1 MKQDVLTFDGFVS
14 NVQYTAC
21 LAGKLPEYDFGDFD
35 INKAKPCG
43 KIIVPD
49 GSVSY
54 SKWVSPKRTRS
65 YPFARLYDILNA
77 PKRITVIPVL
87 KDEGF
92 DGDLDR
98 IQFSTISW
106 MNLFD
111 IYIVL
116 AYYES
121 AIRNSR
127 SGQSGRNK
135 ISKQSFSPDFVER
148 QILDILKYKN
158 SALHWNFNLLETS
171 FVDIYRKA
179 LDSYQV
185 ISRQTGIKMHDRKA
199 QEKYLEKVKAN
210 FDDFKNLSL
219 SGSKNASIR
228 EAAVVHHNEHLSDG
242 SKVRLN
248 IRNYLGGVYYL
259 TADEVIKEGDRYV
272 IQESKNSTKGSLPS
286 LDDIKDGLFKI
297 ALFSNIDALLL
308 EGQKVDFTVRLKL
321 TGKDIY
327 GTLFMP
333 CSSCELDRFI
343 TENRLNERRAKVIR
357 GLYDECLYNKRIQIH
372 IAPNQ

>member
-21 LAGKLPEYDFGDFD
+21 LAEKLPEYDFCDFD
-35 INKAKPCG
+35 INKARPCG

-49 GSVSY
+49 GSVAY

-87 KDEGF
+87 KDEGI

-111 IYIVL
+111 VYIVL
-116 AYYES
+116 AYYEGAVKS
-121 AIRNSR
+121 SR
-127 SGQSGRNK
+127 ASQSGRNK
-135 ISKQSFSPDFVER
+135 ITKQSFSSSFVER
-148 QILDILKYKN
+148 QIWDILKYKN
-158 SALHWNFNLLETS
+158 SALHWNFNLLNAS

-179 LDSYQV
+179 LDSYQA
-185 ISRQTGIKMHDRKA
+185 ISEQTGVKMHDRRV
-199 QEKYLEKVKAN
+199 QEEYLEEVKADFEN
-210 FDDFKNLSL
+210 FKKLSL
-219 SGSKNASIR
+219 GGSKDASMR
-228 EAAVVHHNEHLSDG
+228 EVTAVHRYEYLSGG
-242 SKVRLN
+242 SKARFNV
-248 IRNYLGGVYYL
+248 RNYLGGVYYL
-259 TADEVIKEGDRYV
+259 TVDEVIREGDIYV

-286 LDDIKDGLFKI
+286 LDDIKDGLFKL

-308 EGQKVDFTVRLKL
+308 EGQKVDFIVRLKL

-343 TENRLNERRAKVIR
+343 DENRLSERKSKVIH
-357 GLYDECLYNKRIQIH
+357 GLYDECLYNKRIQIQ

>member
-21 LAGKLPEYDFGDFD
+21 LAEKLPEYDFCDFD
-35 INKAKPCG
+35 INKARPCG
-43 KIIVPD
+43 KI
-49 GSVSY
+49 
-54 SKWVSPKRTRS
+54 
-65 YPFARLYDILNA
+65 
-77 PKRITVIPVL
+77 
-87 KDEGF
+87 KDEGI

-106 MNLFD
+106 LNLFD

-121 AIRNSR
+121 AVRNSR
-127 SGQSGRNK
+127 AGQSKRNK

>member
-21 LAGKLPEYDFGDFD
+21 LAEKLPEYDFCDFD
-35 INKAKPCG
+35 INKARPCG

-49 GSVSY
+49 GSVAY

-87 KDEGF
+87 KDEGI

-106 MNLFD
+106 LNLFD

-121 AIRNSR
+121 AVRNSR
-127 SGQSGRNK
+127 AGQSKRNK

>member
-21 LAGKLPEYDFGDFD
+21 LAEKLPEYDFCDFD
-35 INKAKPCG
+35 INKARPCG

-49 GSVSY
+49 GSVAY

-87 KDEGF
+87 KDEGI

-106 MNLFD
+106 LNLFD

-121 AIRNSR
+121 AVRNSR
-127 SGQSGRNK
+127 AGQSKRNK

-248 IRNYLGGVYYL
+248 VRNYLGGVYYL

>member
-21 LAGKLPEYDFGDFD
+21 LAEKLPEYDFCDFD
-35 INKAKPCG
+35 INKARPCG

-49 GSVSY
+49 GSVAY

-87 KDEGF
+87 KDEGI

-121 AIRNSR
+121 AVRNSR
-127 SGQSGRNK
+127 AGQSKRNK

-308 EGQKVDFTVRLKL
+308 EGQKVDFIVRLKL

>member
-21 LAGKLPEYDFGDFD
+21 LAEKLPEYDFCDFD
-35 INKAKPCG
+35 INKARPCG

-49 GSVSY
+49 GSVAY

-87 KDEGF
+87 KDEGI

-121 AIRNSR
+121 AVRNSR
-127 SGQSGRNK
+127 AGQSKRNK

-185 ISRQTGIKMHDRKA
+185 ISRQTGIKMHDREA

-248 IRNYLGGVYYL
+248 VRNYLGGVYYL

-297 ALFSNIDALLL
+297 ALFSNIDALIL
-308 EGQKVDFTVRLKL
+308 EGQKVDFVVRLKL

-343 TENRLNERRAKVIR
+343 TENRLNERRSKVIR

>member
-1 MKQDVLTFDGFVS
+1 MKQDVLIFDGFVS

-21 LAGKLPEYDFGDFD
+21 LAEKLPEYDFCDFD

-49 GSVSY
+49 GSLAY

-77 PKRITVIPVL
+77 PKRVTVIPVL
-87 KDEGF
+87 KDEGI

-111 IYIVL
+111 FYIIL

-121 AIRNSR
+121 AVKSSRNS
-127 SGQSGRNK
+127 QSERNK
-135 ISKQSFSPDFVER
+135 ISKQSFSRSFVEK

-171 FVDIYRKA
+171 FVDTYRKA
-179 LDSYQV
+179 LDSYQE
-185 ISRQTGIKMHDRKA
+185 ISNQTGVRMHDRKT
-199 QEKYLEKVKAN
+199 QEKYLEEVKS
-210 FDDFKNLSL
+210 DFEKFKKFSL
-219 SGSKNASIR
+219 SGSKNAAIR
-228 EAAVVHHNEHLSDG
+228 EVTVVHRHEYLSVG
-242 SKVRLN
+242 SKASFN

-259 TADEVIKEGDRYV
+259 TVDEVIREGDRYI

-286 LDDIKDGLFKI
+286 LDDIKDGLFKL
-297 ALFSNIDALLL
+297 ALFSNIDTLLL
-308 EGQKVDFTVRLKL
+308 GDQEIDFIVRLKL
-321 TGKDIY
+321 TGRDIY

-333 CSSCELDRFI
+333 CSSCEVDRFI
-343 TENRLNERRAKVIR
+343 IENRLNERKYKVIR
-357 GLYDECLYNKRIQIH
+357 GLYDECLHNKRIQIH

>member
-21 LAGKLPEYDFGDFD
+21 LAEKLPEYDFCDFD
-35 INKAKPCG
+35 INKARPCG

-49 GSVSY
+49 GSVAY

-87 KDEGF
+87 KDEGI

-106 MNLFD
+106 LNLFD

-121 AIRNSR
+121 AVRNSR
-127 SGQSGRNK
+127 AGQSKRNK

-199 QEKYLEKVKAN
+199 QEKYLEKVRAN

>member
-21 LAGKLPEYDFGDFD
+21 LAEKLPEYDFCDFD
-35 INKAKPCG
+35 INKARPCG

-49 GSVSY
+49 GSVAY

-87 KDEGF
+87 KDEGI

-121 AIRNSR
+121 VVRNSR
-127 SGQSGRNK
+127 AGQSKRNK

-308 EGQKVDFTVRLKL
+308 EGQKVDFIVRLKL

>member
-21 LAGKLPEYDFGDFD
+21 LAEKLPEYDFCDFD
-35 INKAKPCG
+35 INKARPCG

-49 GSVSY
+49 GSVAY
-54 SKWVSPKRTRS
+54 SKWVSPKRMRS

-87 KDEGF
+87 KDEGV

>member
-21 LAGKLPEYDFGDFD
+21 LAEKLPEYDFCDFD
-35 INKAKPCG
+35 INKARPCG

-49 GSVSY
+49 GSVAY

-87 KDEGF
+87 KDEGI

-121 AIRNSR
+121 AVRNSR
-127 SGQSGRNK
+127 AGQSKRNK

-199 QEKYLEKVKAN
+199 QEKYLEKVRAN

>member
-21 LAGKLPEYDFGDFD
+21 LAEKLPEYDFCDFD
-35 INKAKPCG
+35 INKARPCG

-49 GSVSY
+49 GSVAY

-87 KDEGF
+87 KDEGI

-111 IYIVL
+111 IYIIL

-121 AIRNSR
+121 AVRNSR
-127 SGQSGRNK
+127 AGQSKRNK

-308 EGQKVDFTVRLKL
+308 DGQKVDFIVRLKL

>member
-21 LAGKLPEYDFGDFD
+21 LAEKLPEYDFCDFD
-35 INKAKPCG
+35 INKARPCG

-49 GSVSY
+49 GSVAY
-54 SKWVSPKRTRS
+54 SKWVSPKRMRS

-87 KDEGF
+87 KDEGI

-121 AIRNSR
+121 AVRNSR
-127 SGQSGRNK
+127 AGQSKRNK

-297 ALFSNIDALLL
+297 ALFSNIDALIL

>member
-1 MKQDVLTFDGFVS
+1 VLVFDHALS

-87 KDEGF
+87 KDEGI

-106 MNLFD
+106 LNLFD

-121 AIRNSR
+121 AVRNSR
-127 SGQSGRNK
+127 AGQSKRNK

>member
-87 KDEGF
+87 KDEGI

-106 MNLFD
+106 LNLFD

-121 AIRNSR
+121 AVRNSR
-127 SGQSGRNK
+127 AGQSKRNK

-210 FDDFKNLSL
+210 FDDFKNLPL

>member
-1 MKQDVLTFDGFVS
+1 V
-14 NVQYTAC
+14 A
-21 LAGKLPEYDFGDFD
+21 
-35 INKAKPCG
+35 
-43 KIIVPD
+43 
-49 GSVSY
+49 Y

-87 KDEGF
+87 KDEGI

-111 IYIVL
+111 VYIVL
-116 AYYES
+116 AYYEGAVKS
-121 AIRNSR
+121 SR
-127 SGQSGRNK
+127 ASQSGRNK
-135 ISKQSFSPDFVER
+135 ITKQSFSSSFVER
-148 QILDILKYKN
+148 QIWDILKYKN
-158 SALHWNFNLLETS
+158 SALHWNFNLLNAS

-179 LDSYQV
+179 LDSYQA
-185 ISRQTGIKMHDRKA
+185 ISEQTGVKMHDRRI
-199 QEKYLEKVKAN
+199 QEEYLEEVKADFEN
-210 FDDFKNLSL
+210 FKKLSL
-219 SGSKNASIR
+219 GGSKNASMR
-228 EAAVVHHNEHLSDG
+228 EVTAVHRYEYLSGG
-242 SKVRLN
+242 SKARFNV
-248 IRNYLGGVYYL
+248 RNYLGGVYYL
-259 TADEVIKEGDRYV
+259 TVDEVIREGDIYV

-286 LDDIKDGLFKI
+286 LDDIKDGLFKL

-308 EGQKVDFTVRLKL
+308 EGQKVDFIVRLKL

-333 CSSCELDRFI
+333 CSSCELDQFI
-343 TENRLNERRAKVIR
+343 AENRLNERKVKVIR

>member
-21 LAGKLPEYDFGDFD
+21 LAEKLPEYDFCDFD
-35 INKAKPCG
+35 INKARPCG
-43 KIIVPD
+43 KI
-49 GSVSY
+49 
-54 SKWVSPKRTRS
+54 
-65 YPFARLYDILNA
+65 
-77 PKRITVIPVL
+77 
-87 KDEGF
+87 KDEGI

-106 MNLFD
+106 LNLFD

-121 AIRNSR
+121 AVRNSR
-127 SGQSGRNK
+127 AGQSKRNK

-210 FDDFKNLSL
+210 FEDFKNFSL
-219 SGSKNASIR
+219 SGSKNASTR
-228 EAAVVHHNEHLSDG
+228 EVTVVHRYEYLSDG
-242 SKVRLN
+242 SKARFNV
-248 IRNYLGGVYYL
+248 RNYLGGVYYL

-272 IQESKNSTKGSLPS
+272 IQESKNSTKGPFPS
-286 LDDIKDGLFKI
+286 LDDIKDGLFKL
-297 ALFSNIDALLL
+297 ALFSNIDVLLL
-308 EGQKVDFTVRLKL
+308 GDQEINFTARLKL
-321 TGKDIY
+321 TGRDVY
-327 GTLFMP
+327 GTLSMP
-333 CSSCELDRFI
+333 CSSCELDQFI
-343 TENRLNERRAKVIR
+343 AENRLKVIR
-357 GLYDECLYNKRIQIH
+357 GLYYECLHNKRIQIH

>member
-21 LAGKLPEYDFGDFD
+21 LAEKLPEYDFCDFD
-35 INKAKPCG
+35 INKARPCG

-87 KDEGF
+87 KDEGI

-106 MNLFD
+106 LNLFD

-121 AIRNSR
+121 AVRNSR
-127 SGQSGRNK
+127 AGQSKRNK

>member
-1 MKQDVLTFDGFVS
+1 
-14 NVQYTAC
+14 
-21 LAGKLPEYDFGDFD
+21 
-35 INKAKPCG
+35 
-43 KIIVPD
+43 
-49 GSVSY
+49 
-54 SKWVSPKRTRS
+54 
-65 YPFARLYDILNA
+65 LYDILNA

-87 KDEGF
+87 KDEGI

-106 MNLFD
+106 LNLFD

-121 AIRNSR
+121 AVRNSR
-127 SGQSGRNK
+127 AGQSKRNK

-219 SGSKNASIR
+219 SG
-228 EAAVVHHNEHLSDG
+228 
-242 SKVRLN
+242 
-248 IRNYLGGVYYL
+248 
-259 TADEVIKEGDRYV
+259 
-272 IQESKNSTKGSLPS
+272 
-286 LDDIKDGLFKI
+286 
-297 ALFSNIDALLL
+297 
-308 EGQKVDFTVRLKL
+308 
-321 TGKDIY
+321 
-327 GTLFMP
+327 
-333 CSSCELDRFI
+333 
-343 TENRLNERRAKVIR
+343 
-357 GLYDECLYNKRIQIH
+357 
-372 IAPNQ
+372 

>member
-21 LAGKLPEYDFGDFD
+21 LAEKLPEYDFCDFD
-35 INKAKPCG
+35 INKARPCG

-49 GSVSY
+49 GSVAY
-54 SKWVSPKRTRS
+54 SKWVSPKRMRS

-87 KDEGF
+87 KDEGI

-106 MNLFD
+106 LNLFD

-121 AIRNSR
+121 AVRNSR
-127 SGQSGRNK
+127 AGQSKRNK

>member
-21 LAGKLPEYDFGDFD
+21 LAEKLPEYDFCDFD
-35 INKAKPCG
+35 INKARPCG

-49 GSVSY
+49 GSVAY

-87 KDEGF
+87 KDEGI

-121 AIRNSR
+121 AVRNSR
-127 SGQSGRNK
+127 AGQSKRNK

-199 QEKYLEKVKAN
+199 REKYLEKVKAN

-308 EGQKVDFTVRLKL
+308 EGQKVDFTIRLKL

-333 CSSCELDRFI
+333 CSSCELDQFI
-343 TENRLNERRAKVIR
+343 AENRLNERKVKVIR

>member
-21 LAGKLPEYDFGDFD
+21 LAEKLPEYDFCDFD
-35 INKAKPCG
+35 INKARPCG
-43 KIIVPD
+43 KIIVSD
-49 GSVSY
+49 GSVAY

-77 PKRITVIPVL
+77 PKRITVITVL
-87 KDEGF
+87 KDEGI

-106 MNLFD
+106 LNLFD

-121 AIRNSR
+121 AVRNSR
-127 SGQSGRNK
+127 AGQSKRNK

>member
-49 GSVSY
+49 GSVAY

-87 KDEGF
+87 KDEGV

-121 AIRNSR
+121 VIRNSR

-179 LDSYQV
+179 LDSYQA
-185 ISRQTGIKMHDRKA
+185 ISERTGVKMHDRKA
-199 QEKYLEKVKAN
+199 QEEYLEKVRAN
-210 FDDFKNLSL
+210 FEDFKNFSL
-219 SGSKNASIR
+219 SGSKNASTR
-228 EAAVVHHNEHLSDG
+228 EVTVVHRYEYLSDG
-242 SKVRLN
+242 SKARFNV
-248 IRNYLGGVYYL
+248 RNYLGGVYYL

-272 IQESKNSTKGSLPS
+272 IQESKNSTKGPFPS
-286 LDDIKDGLFKI
+286 LDDIKDGLFKL
-297 ALFSNIDALLL
+297 ALFSNIDVLLL
-308 EGQKVDFTVRLKL
+308 GDQEINFTARLKL
-321 TGKDIY
+321 TGRDVY
-327 GTLFMP
+327 GTLSMP
-333 CSSCELDRFI
+333 CSSCELDQFI
-343 TENRLNERRAKVIR
+343 AENRLNERKAKVIR
-357 GLYDECLYNKRIQIH
+357 GLYYECLHNKRIQIH